1 MLLIDRRMAILTVAF
16 GATALGAMALAPS
29 AQSVGVQAKIG
40 APAPTFTVTDSN
52 GKQVSLAD
60 FKGKTVVLEWTNDQ
74 CPFVQ
79 KHYNATNMQ
88 KLQKKWTGEGVV
100 WLTIISSAPGQQGH
114 VSGAGAN
121 KLTADRGASPTAVL
135 LDEKGDIGR
144 AYGAQVTPHMY
155 VIKGDGTLVY
165 MGGIDDKPSTKI
177 EDIPGAKNFVD
188 EALAEVKAGKPVSV
202 TTARPYGCTVKYQ
215 S

>member
-88 KLQKKWTGEGVV
+88 KLQKKWTGDGVV
-100 WLTIISSAPGQQGH
+100 WLTIIASVPAIDCRAAIRSRSRSASASS
-114 VSGAGAN
+114 
-121 KLTADRGASPTAVL
+121 
-135 LDEKGDIGR
+135 
-144 AYGAQVTPHMY
+144 
-155 VIKGDGTLVY
+155 
-165 MGGIDDKPSTKI
+165 
-177 EDIPGAKNFVD
+177 
-188 EALAEVKAGKPVSV
+188 
-202 TTARPYGCTVKYQ
+202 RPYRLAKVSYLMTLFC
-215 S
+215 SSRMP